1 MRQEKIIEKA
11 HILIEKAMPGV
22 FSKYSE
28 HIADY
33 FYLGGKFYDMFIK
46 IELFETKAEIFTQER
61 GKRIVTYRTDKEDV
75 VIFTILDDIFG
86 LESQENTWEAF
97 ADKDKESLHYSD
109 EVREFQK
116 RVEDEAFEIVGEPYN
131 EWHKQ
136 GIVFFTLDK
145 IC

>member
-1 MRQEKIIEKA
+1 MRQEEIIEKA
-11 HILIEKAMPGV
+11 HVLIDKAMPGI
-22 FSKYSE
+22 FSKYRE

-46 IELFETKAEIFTQER
+46 IELFESKAEIFTQER

-109 EVREFQK
+109 DVREFQK
-116 RVEDEAFEIVGEPYN
+116 RVEDEAFAKAGEPYN
-131 EWHKQ
+131 EWHMQ
-136 GIVFFTLDK
+136 GIGFFTLDK